1 MKRSLT
7 PTSKTPPVLKTYSQI
22 QSYLQL
28 PIELLQ
34 KVGDDEQASVLI
46 GIQKTYSSKV
56 FDYLRENNLK
66 QIQIDVSS
74 SRQMT
79 YTLPTK

>member
-1 MKRSLT
+1 MKKSSI
-7 PTSKTPPVLKTYSQI
+7 PTNKTPQILKTYSQV

-46 GIQKTYSSKV
+46 GIQKTYSNKV